1 MSWNNKVV
9 WSEGMFLKP
18 QHFQQFDRYV
28 EKLVRGRSD
37 GLRPYPWG
45 IQALQINKD
54 LLTTGKFA
62 LNSCRGVLPDGT
74 PFNIPDDADHP
85 PPLELPENTRGCIV
99 YLALPERQ
107 AGSAEFRLDDGDDA
121 IARFRQQEVET
132 VDSNLGSESVA
143 SLQVGKLSFRYKLET
158 DERAGFVCLGLVRI
172 NEVRSDK
179 NVVLD
184 DRYIVPAMDCAANS
198 ILSGYISELHGL
210 VHHRGEALAGRVTDS
225 GTKGVAEIA
234 DFLLLQV
241 VNRYEPLLAHLVSVS
256 NLHPESLYR
265 FCLELAGELATFT
278 AANKRPGSFA
288 VYRHEDLQ
296 ASFAP
301 VMLALRQ
308 ALSAVL
314 EQTAIPIPLQ
324 ARRYGIHVGTI
335 SDKTL
340 IANATFVLAV
350 GADLAPEV
358 LRRNFPHQA
367 KIGTVEDI
375 RELVTVALPGIALRP
390 LPVAP
395 RQIPYHAGV
404 TYFEM
409 DRSSQYWKKLTTS
422 GGLAIHIG
430 GDFPGLKMEC
440 WAIKG

>member
-158 DERAGFVCLGLVRI
+158 DERAGFVRLGLVRI

-210 VHHRGEALAGRVTDS
+210 VHHR
-225 GTKGVAEIA
+225 
-234 DFLLLQV
+234 
-241 VNRYEPLLAHLVSVS
+241 
-256 NLHPESLYR
+256 
-265 FCLELAGELATFT
+265 
-278 AANKRPGSFA
+278 A
-288 VYRHEDLQ
+288 VR
-296 ASFAP
+296 
-301 VMLALRQ
+301 
-308 ALSAVL
+308 
-314 EQTAIPIPLQ
+314 
-324 ARRYGIHVGTI
+324 
-335 SDKTL
+335 
-340 IANATFVLAV
+340 
-350 GADLAPEV
+350 
-358 LRRNFPHQA
+358 
-367 KIGTVEDI
+367 
-375 RELVTVALPGIALRP
+375 
-390 LPVAP
+390 
-395 RQIPYHAGV
+395 
-404 TYFEM
+404 
-409 DRSSQYWKKLTTS
+409 
-422 GGLAIHIG
+422 
-430 GDFPGLKMEC
+430 
-440 WAIKG
+440 

>member
-1 MSWNNKVV
+1 MSWNNKVI

-28 EKLVRGRSD
+28 EKLVRGRAD
-37 GLRPYPWG
+37 GLRPFPWG
-45 IQALQINKD
+45 VLDYQINKD

-85 PPLELPENTRGCIV
+85 TPLELPENTRNSIV

-107 AGSAEFRLDDGDDA
+107 AGSAEFRTDERDEA
-121 IARFRQQEVET
+121 IGRFRQQEAET
-132 VDSNLGSESVA
+132 VDSVIGSESVA
-143 SLQVGKLSFRYKLET
+143 TLQLGKLDFQYRLES
-158 DERAGFVCLGLVRI
+158 DERAGFVCLGLARI
-172 NEVRSDK
+172 GELRADK

-184 DRYIVPAMDCAANS
+184 DRYILPVMDSAASS

-210 VHHRGEALAGRVTDS
+210 LHHRGEALAGRVTDS

-241 VNRYEPLLAHLVSVS
+241 VNRYEPLLAHLVSLQH
-256 NLHPESLYR
+256 LHPEALYR
-265 FCLELAGELATFT
+265 LCLEMAGELATFT

-288 VYRHEDLQ
+288 VYKHEDLQ
-296 ASFAP
+296 NSFAP

-335 SDKTL
+335 ADKSL
-340 IANATFVLAV
+340 VANSTFVLAV

-367 KIGTVEDI
+367 KVGTVEDI

-395 RQIPYHAGV
+395 RQIPYHSGV

-409 DRSSQYWKKLTTS
+409 DRSSQYWKKLATS

>member
-28 EKLVRGRSD
+28 EKLVRGRAE

-45 IQALQINKD
+45 LLEFQINQD
-54 LLTTGKFA
+54 MLTTGKFA
-62 LNSCRGVLPDGT
+62 LNACRGVLPDGT
-74 PFNIPDDADHP
+74 PFNMPEDADHP
-85 PPLELPENTRGCIV
+85 TPLALPENTRDCVI

-107 AGSAEFRLDDGDDA
+107 AGSAEFALDDREA
-121 IARFRQQEVET
+121 ANARFRQQEVEA
-132 VDSNLGSESVA
+132 VDANVGSESVA
-143 SLQVGKLSFRYKLET
+143 DLQVGRLNFQYKLES
-158 DERAGFVCLGLVRI
+158 DERAGFVCIGLARI
-172 NEVRSDK
+172 KEVRADK
-179 NVVLD
+179 NVVID
-184 DRYIVPAMDCAANS
+184 DSYIIPAMDCS
-198 ILSGYISELHGL
+198 SSPILAGYISELHGL
-210 VHHRGEALAGRVTDS
+210 LHHRGEALAGRVTDS

-241 VNRYEPLLAHLVSVS
+241 VNRYEPVLAHLVSLS
-256 NLHPESLYR
+256 HLHPEALYR
-265 FCLELAGELATFT
+265 LCLEMAGELATFT
-278 AANKRPGSFA
+278 AANKRPGSFTI
-288 VYRHEDLQ
+288 YKHEDLQ
-296 ASFAP
+296 NSFAP

-324 ARRYGIHVGTI
+324 ARRYGIHVGAI
-335 SDKTL
+335 ADKTL
-340 IANATFVLAV
+340 ISNATFVLAV
-350 GADLAPEV
+350 GADLAPEA
-358 LRRNFPHQA
+358 LRRSFPHQA
-367 KIGTVEDI
+367 KLGTVEDI
-375 RELVTVALPGIALRP
+375 RELVTVALPGIGLRP

-409 DRSSQYWKKLTTS
+409 DRSSPHWKKLATS